1 MLPINSGIVLLIG
14 AVVITLCHQQCC
26 SPSAVLVVEAFTA
39 TPISTSIT
47 SIQQRQT
54 QINPFTSTS
63 TSTSASIISM
73 VGDDFGFSGGN
84 IDNIGEEDNTTN
96 NDETNQIR
104 VEPGTHDELM
114 YSLGVNLARQ
124 LGDIRP
130 LVESGEELA
139 QVAKG
144 LLDTVVGR
152 LNDDGQRLLLSKRG
166 KELDQL
172 ILSRSNAL
180 REKLEV
186 RGREM
191 LQNMVQTDGVLHL
204 ETGVAVHVLEQGPDG
219 PGQGAY
225 PTAGSVVVIHYHG
238 TLSDGTVFDS
248 TLGGEPVKFP
258 LAQVIPGWRDG
269 VLNMHQ
275 GETAMIGIPPEQAYG
290 DEGTPDGRIPG
301 GSTLF
306 FKLQLVDILSGGVGG
321 SPSLLGADGQELGG
335 GSGYGNSGYGNSGG
349 GGSGLIGADG
359 QPM

>member
-1 MLPINSGIVLLIG
+1 M
-14 AVVITLCHQQCC
+14 
-26 SPSAVLVVEAFTA
+26 SPSFSGLILGLLVTCNQFQSSAAFVASNMNKALAGATA
-39 TPISTSIT
+39 SSPTSIV
-47 SIQQRQT
+47 R
-54 QINPFTSTS
+54 
-63 TSTSASIISM
+63 M
-73 VGDDFGFSGGN
+73 VGGEFDLSGG
-84 IDNIGEEDNTTN
+84 
-96 NDETNQIR
+96 DETNEIR
-104 VEPGTHDELM
+104 VEPDTHDELM
-114 YSLGVNLARQ
+114 YALGVNLARQ

-172 ILSRSNAL
+172 IAGRANAL
-180 REKLEV
+180 REKLEL

-191 LQNMVQTDGVLHL
+191 LQNMAETEDVINLD
-204 ETGVAVHVLEQGPDG
+204 TGVCVHVLEHGPEG
-219 PGQGAY
+219 PGEGAY
-225 PTAGSVVVIHYHG
+225 PTAGSVVMIHYHG

-275 GETAMIGIPPEQAYG
+275 GETAMLGIPPEQAYG
-290 DEGTPDGRIPG
+290 AEGTPDGRIPG

-306 FKLQLVDILSGGVGG
+306 FKIQLVEILSGALGG
-321 SPSLLGADGQELGG
+321 SPSLLGADGQA
-335 GSGYGNSGYGNSGG
+335 YNNN

>member
-1 MLPINSGIVLLIG
+1 MSSFISGPVLLFC
-14 AVVITLCHQQCC
+14 AFVITLCHQC
-26 SPSAVLVVEAFTA
+26 SSPAAVVEAFTSSA
-39 TPISTSIT
+39 AASTT
-47 SIQQRQT
+47 KLQQRLQT
-54 QINPFTSTS
+54 RSIPSTG
-63 TSTSASIISM
+63 IVSM
-73 VGDDFGFSGGN
+73 VGDDFGYSGGN
-84 IDNIGEEDNTTN
+84 MDGGGEQGGQGQQEG
-96 NDETNQIR
+96 DEVNQIR
-104 VEPGTHDELM
+104 VEPDTHDELM

-166 KELDQL
+166 PELDAL
-172 ILSRSNAL
+172 ILSRSTAL
-180 REKLEV
+180 REKLEL

-191 LQNMVQTDGVLHL
+191 LQNMVQTEGVIHL
-204 ETGVAVHVLEQGPDG
+204 DTGVAVHVLEHGPDG
-219 PGQGAY
+219 PGQGSY

-306 FKLQLVDILSGGVGG
+306 FKLQLVEILSGGVGG
-321 SPSLLGADGQELGG
+321 SPSLLGADGQALGG
-335 GSGYGNSGYGNSGG
+335 GNGYGNDGGG

>member
-1 MLPINSGIVLLIG
+1 MPG
-14 AVVITLCHQQCC
+14 
-26 SPSAVLVVEAFTA
+26 E
-39 TPISTSIT
+39 
-47 SIQQRQT
+47 
-54 QINPFTSTS
+54 
-63 TSTSASIISM
+63 
-73 VGDDFGFSGGN
+73 GDDEVN
-84 IDNIGEEDNTTN
+84 E
-96 NDETNQIR
+96 IR
-104 VEPGTHDELM
+104 VEPDTHDELM
-114 YSLGVNLARQ
+114 YALGVNLARQ

-166 KELDQL
+166 RELDQL
-172 ILSRSNAL
+172 IAGRANAL
-180 REKLEV
+180 KEKLEL

-191 LQNMVQTDGVLHL
+191 LQNMAETEGVINL
-204 ETGVAVHVLEQGPDG
+204 ESGVCVHVLEDG
-219 PGQGAY
+219 PEGPGVGAY
-225 PTAGSVVVIHYHG
+225 PTAGSVVMIHYHG

-275 GETAMIGIPPEQAYG
+275 GETAMLGIPPEQGYG
-290 DEGTPDGRIPG
+290 EEGTPDGRIPG

-306 FKLQLVDILSGGVGG
+306 FKIQLVEILSSALGG
-321 SPSLLGADGQELGG
+321 SPTLLGADGEAYDSSGG
-335 GSGYGNSGYGNSGG
+335 GG

>member
-1 MLPINSGIVLLIG
+1 
-14 AVVITLCHQQCC
+14 
-26 SPSAVLVVEAFTA
+26 
-39 TPISTSIT
+39 
-47 SIQQRQT
+47 
-54 QINPFTSTS
+54 
-63 TSTSASIISM
+63 
-73 VGDDFGFSGGN
+73 
-84 IDNIGEEDNTTN
+84 
-96 NDETNQIR
+96 
-104 VEPGTHDELM
+104 
-114 YSLGVNLARQ
+114 LGVNLARQ

-172 ILSRSNAL
+172 ILSRSNNL

-186 RGREM
+186 RGRDM
-191 LQNMVQTDGVLHL
+191 LQNMVQTEGVLHL
-204 ETGVAVHVLEQGPDG
+204 ETGVAVHVLEHGPDG

-321 SPSLLGADGQELGG
+321 SPSLLGADGQALGG
-335 GSGYGNSGYGNSGG
+335 SSGYGNTGDG